1 MSEMVKEST
10 DISLVNQ
17 DKESS
22 LYNDK
27 DIPIIRYQGTPP
39 AHVLESVFIE
49 TIGQLR
55 LSLLAID
62 PDKSS
67 HTGLSDTVSRIRTLQ
82 GLLVRKLQPL
92 VDSLEPIQTETLR
105 PSHRIAREALM
116 KLYDLAVETATWK
129 IDDKLAESLGI
140 ELLSA
145 VIETMGIVRKA
156 CVGQDKRMTEDG

>member
-1 MSEMVKEST
+1 MPEMIKEST

-22 LYNDK
+22 LYNDRPDSILK
-27 DIPIIRYQGTPP
+27 YQGTPP

-62 PDKSS
+62 PDKGE

-92 VDSLEPIQTETLR
+92 VDSLDPIQKETLR
-105 PSHRIAREALM
+105 PAHRIAREALVS
-116 KLYDLAVETATWK
+116 LYQLAVETATWK
-129 IDDKLAESLGI
+129 IDDKSAETLGI

-145 VIETMGIVRKA
+145 VIETMRIVRKA
-156 CVGQDKRMTEDG
+156 